1 MVCVYI
7 TYFKICRIVKKY
19 VGCVGAL
26 RENLCLLR
34 VYSISMLLIFLGQ
47 LAMVGVGYY
56 FGDQVRIILENAFG
70 PKVIENYRE
79 NDDFTNL
86 VDTVQEYFQC
96 CGMSTDGYRWR
107 VTPLDLKIIDQF
119 YLYIYLFYRDNRF
132 CIFISNTLFIDSGR
146 KMNTSAATSQTQQ
159 IQETVRKLFRIPIL
173 VANNGVIIQR
183 HVGYPI
189 VAVEPTSMKRFVIF
203 NVAILCKMT

>member
-1 MVCVYI
+1 MSYCQ
-7 TYFKICRIVKKY
+7 KY

-56 FGDQVRIILENAFG
+56 FGDQVRIFLENTFA

-86 VDTVQEYFQC
+86 VDTVQEYFEC
-96 CGMSTDGYRWR
+96 CGMSTDGYRWNG
-107 VTPLDLKIIDQF
+107 PLLYFDIIDQF
-119 YLYIYLFYRDNRF
+119 YLCKLYNDYILYSYFEYVVYRQWTKNEYF
-132 CIFISNTLFIDSGR
+132 CCHKPSSTHPRDCQKAFPDTYPSSKQWSGHTETCGVPHSCCRTNVNETIRNLQCGNTMQDDVSF
-146 KMNTSAATSQTQQ
+146 
-159 IQETVRKLFRIPIL
+159 
-173 VANNGVIIQR
+173 
-183 HVGYPI
+183 
-189 VAVEPTSMKRFVIF
+189 
-203 NVAILCKMT
+203 